1 MKKKRRKPNLKP
13 KRFSQD
19 QNTNAVKASTYDRR
33 SILKYLRN
41 GAVAAMI
48 LGGGGY
54 FATSKVRATIAEQ
67 DLSKIGNGTP
77 AVVQIH
83 DPQCPVCIALQKE
96 TRHALR
102 SFADGE
108 LEYLVANIKNKE
120 GSELANKYFVPH
132 VTLLLFDG
140 DGTLV
145 KILNG
150 SHNSDFLRK
159 EFTVHLA
166 VSKKG

>member
-1 MKKKRRKPNLKP
+1 MKKQRRKPNLKP
-13 KRFSQD
+13 IKPSKN
-19 QNTNAVKASTYDRR
+19 QNADSIKTSIYDRR
-33 SILKYLRN
+33 SVLKHLRN
-41 GAVAAMI
+41 GTVIAMV

-54 FATSKVRATIAEQ
+54 FAVSKVQATIAEQ

-102 SFADGE
+102 SFKNGE
-108 LEYLVANIKNKE
+108 LEYLVANIRNKE

-145 KILNG
+145 KVLNG
-150 SHNSDFLRK
+150 SQNSDFLRN
-159 EFTVHLA
+159 EFAAHIA